1 MATLSFKAYLWK
13 EKLIKDEYIFKV
25 IETRIFKIKAKPCFS
40 DLYNTLQ
47 GTFPDL
53 SRSMFTITWR
63 DEEDDSITIS
73 SDKELMFAL
82 KEMTIN
88 EKEKDINKTKIH
100 KLNVYIKKPKYQ
112 ETY

>member
-1 MATLSFKAYLWK
+1 
-13 EKLIKDEYIFKV
+13 
-25 IETRIFKIKAKPCFS
+25 
-40 DLYNTLQ
+40 
-47 GTFPDL
+47 
-53 SRSMFTITWR
+53 
-63 DEEDDSITIS
+63 
-73 SDKELMFAL
+73 MFAL